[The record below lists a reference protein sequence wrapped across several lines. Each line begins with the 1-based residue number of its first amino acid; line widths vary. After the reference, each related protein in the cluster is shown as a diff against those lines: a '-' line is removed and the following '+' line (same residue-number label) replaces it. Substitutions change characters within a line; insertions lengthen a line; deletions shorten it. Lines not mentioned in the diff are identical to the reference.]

1 MSDHVL
7 DVVIEACRCSDY
19 EGVMKLIKT
28 GVDINVRDQRKGIE
42 GWTVLHYACLDN
54 MIYLI
59 EELISRGADLEAG
72 TEYDGSTP
80 LQIAC
85 YQGHNDTVVRL
96 LDAGAKVNSLNRH
109 NESALEMAIRNNHKV
124 TVDILLNRGSN
135 IETVL
140 ASMKVAEQ
148 YKNQAIIDMLK
159 MHLIKLEQDANK
171 VRLLEDR
178 IKFLEEQIDKMR
190 LT

>member
-7 DVVIEACRCSDY
+7 DDVIEACHLNDY

-28 GVDINVRDQRKGIE
+28 GIDINVRDQRKETE

-59 EELISRGADLEAG
+59 EELILRGADLEAG

-85 YQGHNDTVVRL
+85 YQGHNDVVVRL

-109 NESALEMAIRNNHKV
+109 NESVLEMAVRNDHKR
-124 TVDILLNRGSN
+124 TIDILLNRGSN
-135 IETVL
+135 IESVL

-159 MHLIKLEQDANK
+159 MHLVKLEQNANK
-171 VRLLEDR
+171 VRLLEEK
-178 IKFLEEQIDKMR
+178 IKLLEEQIDKMR